1 MLIIPPSNYV
11 KSSRRVTRKK
21 SAAALVLTAA
31 TFDATGPNVL
41 MTFDRAV
48 DATGMDVG
56 QVRLFDGETTFR
68 NYVGQ
73 GVMTQASPESV
84 RVSLTELGATGAGNV
99 SLTVLDENG
108 IVAVDDGGTW
118 EGVSGLALPY
128 EAS

>member
-1 MLIIPPSNYV
+1 LQSPPI
-11 KSSRRVTRKK
+11 
-21 SAAALVLTAA
+21 AQALVLTAA

-48 DATGMDVG
+48 DAAGMDVG
-56 QVRLFDGETTFR
+56 QVRLFDGVTTFR

-84 RVSLTELGATGAGNV
+84 RVSLMELGATGAGDV
-99 SLTVLDENG
+99 TLTVLDENG

-118 EGVSGLALPY
+118 EGVNELPLPF
-128 EAS
+128 EAP

>member
-1 MLIIPPSNYV
+1 MLI
-11 KSSRRVTRKK
+11 TRKIPFRRRRTQK
-21 SAAALVLTAA
+21 QAPPVPLELVAAAY
-31 TFDATGPNVL
+31 DATGPNVL

-48 DATGMDVG
+48 DPTGMDVG

-73 GVMTQASPESV
+73 GVMTPEGPESV
-84 RVSLTELGATGAGNV
+84 RVSLMELGATGAGNV

-118 EGVSGLALPY
+118 DGVNDLALPFPP
-128 EAS
+128 